1 MVGALRRELNDTV
14 TWPDPKGGFFLWL
27 TLPDQLDTDLMIPR
41 AVENGVV
48 YVAGEAFFVPSE
60 QGESRGGEG
69 RRTMRLSFSAPTQER
84 IEEGVVRLARTV
96 REELEAVSV
105 SAPAPGQAER

>member
-1 MVGALRRELNDTV
+1 
-14 TWPDPKGGFFLWL
+14 
-27 TLPDQLDTDLMIPR
+27 MIPR
-41 AVENGVV
+41 AVDNGVV
-48 YVAGEAFFVPSE
+48 YVAGEAFFVAPSE
-60 QGESRGGEG
+60 QGQSRGGDG

-96 REELEAVSV
+96 REELAAVSV